1 MKKQTNK
8 NEDPQKLIHGDPTK
22 DFFISMLIKDIT
34 LKDAIGDLVDN
45 SVDGAKRNASDPND
59 LSKFWIEIKAK
70 KASFKIV
77 DNCGG
82 IESNIASDYAFRF
95 GRPSKYILDPNSIS
109 QFGIGMKR
117 AFFKIGEKLVIKS
130 IARKSNFE
138 MHIDV
143 PKWKNLD
150 RWNFKFDT
158 VNEAGV
164 SNPLDKTETS
174 ISITEL
180 SADSKSSFGNELF
193 YNALKIEIG
202 KEHFYALSKGLSITI
217 NGSKLKPP
225 TLTLINDSEF
235 KPAFWH
241 HKFENG
247 LNVEV
252 YAGISLPKGDEGG
265 WYIFCNERLVT
276 GPDTSA
282 DTGWTGLK
290 KGGVAEYHNQFHRFR
305 GYVFFKS
312 KDAST
317 LPWRTTKTGMDLDSS
332 EYKFVRQK
340 MINTMGPVM
349 SLMNQLK
356 KEREK
361 NTPQSERILNNKL
374 DKIQPVSIDTVIIGK
389 KKLKEVFSY
398 PDAKK
403 KDVTTGNGYIRYYR
417 PYSKIDKVKEKLK
430 VTKLEEVGEK
440 TFDYY
445 YRNEIGA

>member
-8 NEDPQKLIHGDPTK
+8 NKDPKLIFGDPTK

-59 LSKFWIEIKAK
+59 LSKFWIEIKADK
-70 KASFKIV
+70 TSFEIV

-82 IESNIASDYAFRF
+82 IESNIAREYAFRF
-95 GRPSKYILDPNSIS
+95 GRPNEYKLDSNSIS

-117 AFFKIGEKLVIKS
+117 AFFKIGENVVIKS

-143 PKWKNLD
+143 SRWKKVQKWD
-150 RWNFKFDT
+150 FEFDT

-164 SNPLDKTETS
+164 SNPLDKTKTTIS
-174 ISITEL
+174 ISEL
-180 SADSKSSFGNELF
+180 SADSINSFDNNIF
-193 YNALKIEIG
+193 YNALKTEIG
-202 KEHFYALSKGLSITI
+202 KEHFYALSEGLNITI

-225 TLTLINDSEF
+225 ALTLINDSEF

-252 YAGISLPKGDEGG
+252 YAGISLPRGDEGG

-312 KDAST
+312 KDASN
-317 LPWRTTKTGMDLDSS
+317 LPWQTTKTGMDLDSS

-340 MINTMGPVM
+340 MIIIMGPVM

-374 DKIQPVSIDTVIIGK
+374 DKIQPVLIDTVIIGK

-398 PDAKK
+398 PDSKK
-403 KDVTTGNGYIRYYR
+403 KIIATGNGIIRYSR

-430 VTKLEEVGEK
+430 VTRLEEVGER